1 MNTWI
6 LILWATGGI
15 YGLGSNHYA
24 DYKSQITTQEMKS
37 KESCIYALEQIKKTA
52 PSIDGYCVPK

>member
-15 YGLGSNHYA
+15 YGSSNHWI
-24 DYKSQITTQEMKS
+24 DYREHIATQEMKS
-37 KESCIYALEQIKKTA
+37 KESCVYALTELKKAIPT
-52 PSIDGYCVPK
+52 IDGYCIPK